1 MNIQIF
7 IKNFI
12 ENSLKILNEG
22 QFFEEN
28 FLHLLFLGNILEN
41 MNDFQSDI
49 LNEKFLN
56 SILYFLENKKSLK
69 VSTILARM
77 LTRVVFDQLT
87 LSQ

>member
-77 LTRVVFDQLT
+77 LTRVVFEQLT
-87 LSQ
+87 IPQ